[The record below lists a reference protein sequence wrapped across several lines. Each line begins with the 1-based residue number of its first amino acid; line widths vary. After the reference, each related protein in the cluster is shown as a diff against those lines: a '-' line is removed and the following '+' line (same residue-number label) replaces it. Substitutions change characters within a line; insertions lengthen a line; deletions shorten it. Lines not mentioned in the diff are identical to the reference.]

1 MPSFSTPERISP
13 VDEPAS
19 DVPAGA
25 ARTLAFLLSL
35 RARGISDTA
44 VLRAMENVP
53 RALFAPARC
62 ADLAGADVSLPLAC
76 GQTMLAPGTVAALL
90 AASRLESGQRVLE
103 VGTGSGYVTAL
114 LARIAGEV
122 VSVER
127 YRSLAIA
134 AAERLAAIGEDRAMV
149 AQRDGLVLTREFGMF
164 DRIVLTGSVQT
175 LPENLLSLVNPGG
188 RLVAAVVLE
197 DMPRLVA
204 VTRTETGGFREEIGA
219 PYRLPPL
226 VPGLGN
232 AL

>member
-1 MPSFSTPERISP
+1 MPSFSTPERI
-13 VDEPAS
+13 DPA
-19 DVPAGA
+19 A
-25 ARTLAFLLSL
+25 APDGGPPHAAQTLAFLLAL

-76 GQTMLAPGTVAALL
+76 GQTMLAPGTVATLL
-90 AASRLESGQRVLE
+90 ASLRMEAGQRVLE

-134 AAERLAAIGEDRAMV
+134 AAERLASIGEERARV
-149 AQRDGLVLTREFGMF
+149 AQRDGLALTREFGSF
-164 DRIVLTGSVQT
+164 ERIVLTGSVSM
-175 LPENLLSLVNPGG
+175 LPESLLSLVAPGG
-188 RLVAAVVLE
+188 RLVAAVTLE
-197 DMPRLVA
+197 GAPRLVA
-204 VTRTETGGFREEIGA
+204 VTRTETGAFREELGDML
-219 PYRLPPL
+219 RLPPL